1 MFPTKGGQNFLFCK
15 AAARKKQK
23 NAYDILC
30 QARGCRGKAGVPKL
44 KTFKRY
50 EVQAPL
56 LFESFLNVL
65 LLALHERDT
74 VTN

>member
-1 MFPTKGGQNFLFCK
+1 LQGGGKKRNKK
-15 AAARKKQK
+15 APMPLVC
-23 NAYDILC
+23 YS
-30 QARGCRGKAGVPKL
+30 RGHRGKAGVPKL

-65 LLALHERDT
+65 LLALRERDT
-74 VTN
+74 VASLFSLRSKEYK